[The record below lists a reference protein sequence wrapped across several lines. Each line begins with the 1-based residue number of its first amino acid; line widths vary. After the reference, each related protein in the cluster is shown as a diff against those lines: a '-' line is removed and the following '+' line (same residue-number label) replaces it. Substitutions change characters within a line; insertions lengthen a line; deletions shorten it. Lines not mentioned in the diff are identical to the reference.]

1 MMVMRH
7 YRSPFA
13 MATGTPEGA
22 VEVMPS
28 LQVTVGVRALF
39 DVVLPMGALLE
50 RGHRGDGLGWV
61 AIEGQ
66 HVLFDAR
73 CHFPEDVPV

>member
-1 MMVMRH
+1 MMVMQR
-7 YRSPFA
+7 YRSPFT
-13 MATGTPEGA
+13 MATGTPERV

-28 LQVTVGVRALF
+28 SRVTACVRAHF

-50 RGHRGDGLGWV
+50 RGHRGDGLGLV

-73 CHFPEDVPV
+73 RHFPEDVPV

>member
-1 MMVMRH
+1 MMVMRR
-7 YRSPFA
+7 YRSPFT
-13 MATGTPEGA
+13 MATGTPERA

-28 LQVTVGVRALF
+28 LRMTVCVRARF

-50 RGHRGDGLGWV
+50 RGHCGEGLSWV

-73 CHFPEDVPV
+73 CYFPEDVPV

>member
-7 YRSPFA
+7 YRSLFA

-28 LQVTVGVRALF
+28 LRVTVGVRALF

-50 RGHRGDGLGWV
+50 RGHRGDGLGLA
-61 AIEGQ
+61 AIDG
-66 HVLFDAR
+66 
-73 CHFPEDVPV
+73 